1 MNQPRQI
8 SQISD
13 WLSLPDVPSTI
24 VSMDGQ
30 QIDSS
35 GNKWRM
41 RKSADGGGWQTINW
55 ELLDPRPQAPLLSS
69 RTERLIRLYLADRI
83 SRRKATTVRND
94 FLMLCHFFR
103 WLAKYGDQSSFNWA
117 DLDEGMGRSYLDF
130 CLRQLAV
137 KGNYFSRLR
146 TFYRWGVA
154 HQYPDFDRL
163 RFQVLLSITAL
174 GNPSG
179 HHVRS
184 RHPIKGPL
192 SPDERLLVARAIA
205 TSQGTVRDRAI
216 VMLHL
221 ELGLNPNASA
231 RLKNKDFK
239 RYCDG
244 EAIAYQLAVPRMKKR
259 TAYRETKQRSI
270 SPELGQLL
278 DSLQQGEP
286 EEPLLHWVNGSAP
299 ESAISEATKRFATT
313 ADLIS
318 PRTGKNLHLSP
329 RRFRTTLATHMAE
342 EGASAYHI
350 AEILDHS
357 DLDNVRVYVEVASTI
372 TDQVAAATDT
382 VLQPLVN
389 RFLGRLIDA
398 SKPQAFEGMR
408 NQVIPSIVPHL
419 PLPALNTGG
428 VGLCGRDVR
437 KNGLCRLFPPL
448 SCYMCPSFAA
458 LRDGPHQELLESLTA
473 YMQAIE
479 EQADQRIINQL
490 EDICLAIK
498 EVLQQIESDG
508 RRQISKE

>member
-1 MNQPRQI
+1 MNQPNQI
-8 SQISD
+8 SQIDDLS
-13 WLSLPDVPSTI
+13 SLPDVPSTI

-41 RKSADGGGWQTINW
+41 RMSADGGGWRSINW
-55 ELLDPRPQAPLLSS
+55 ELLDPRPRAPLLSS
-69 RTERLIRLYLADRI
+69 RTERLIRLYLVDRI
-83 SRRKATTVRND
+83 SRRKALTVLTD
-94 FLMLCHFFR
+94 FKMFCRFFR
-103 WLAKYGDQSSFNWA
+103 WLVKYGDQSSFDWV
-117 DLDEGMGRSYLDF
+117 DFDEGMGRSYLDF
-130 CLRQLAV
+130 SLRQTAD
-137 KGNYFSRLR
+137 KGNCFSRLR
-146 TFYRWGVA
+146 NFYRWGVA

-163 RFQVLLSITAL
+163 RLQALLSITAP

-179 HHVRS
+179 HNVRS
-184 RHPIKGPL
+184 RDPIKGPL

-205 TSQGTVRDRAI
+205 TGQGTVRDRAI

-221 ELGLNPNASA
+221 ELGINPNASA

-259 TAYRETKQRSI
+259 TAYRETKQRPI
-270 SPELGQLL
+270 SHELGQLL

-286 EEPLLHWVNGSAP
+286 EDPLLHWANGSAP
-299 ESAISEATKRFATT
+299 ELAINEATKRFAKA

-342 EGASAYHI
+342 EGASKYQI

-357 DLDNVRVYVEVASTI
+357 DLNNVRVYVEVASTI

-382 VLQPLVN
+382 ALQPLVN
-389 RFLGRLIDA
+389 RFLGKITDA
-398 SKPQAFEGMR
+398 SKPQAFDGMP
-408 NQVIPSIVPHL
+408 NQVIPSFVPHL

-428 VGLCGRDVR
+428 VGFCGRDVR
-437 KNGLCRLFPPL
+437 ENGLCRLFPPL

-458 LRDGPHQELLESLTA
+458 LRDGPHHDLLESLIA
-473 YMQAIE
+473 YMQAIV
-479 EQADQRIINQL
+479 EQADQRIIKQL

-498 EVLQQIESDG
+498 EVLRQIESDG
-508 RRQISKE
+508 RHQISKE